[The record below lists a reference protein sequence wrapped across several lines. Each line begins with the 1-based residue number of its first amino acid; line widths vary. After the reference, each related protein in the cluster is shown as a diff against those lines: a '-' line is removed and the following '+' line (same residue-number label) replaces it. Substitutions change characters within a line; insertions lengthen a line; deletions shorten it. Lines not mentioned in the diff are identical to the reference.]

1 MASTGEVGCLGDDF
15 EEAFLKALLSVG
27 YQLPIRR
34 TLLSTGPI
42 EDKASFLESERILEK
57 LGVGLFTTRGTTNFL
72 SAHDVRPSC
81 AGLLKEKVPNTLEFI
96 SQRRID
102 LVINIPKNFQEDQL
116 TNDYV
121 LRRKSVDFGI
131 PLITNIQLAQR
142 FVEALERK
150 QGSLGSLE
158 MLEPLSKADRLNFPS
173 LMSPRF
179 SPSFLIIVAGQTQRR

>member
-57 LGVGLFTTRGTTNFL
+57 LGVGLFTTRGTTNSL

-158 MLEPLSKADRLNFPS
+158 MLEPLSKADRLNSPS

-179 SPSFLIIVAGQTQRR
+179 SPSFLNIVAGQTQRR